1 MLEKLKIQAAM
12 REKYGGGRVEI
23 TWPCIYYPKC
33 LSGQASLQQNRQCFS
48 YLCERNA
55 NDN

>member
-1 MLEKLKIQAAM
+1 MLEKLKIQAAV

-48 YLCERNA
+48 YLCDRNA